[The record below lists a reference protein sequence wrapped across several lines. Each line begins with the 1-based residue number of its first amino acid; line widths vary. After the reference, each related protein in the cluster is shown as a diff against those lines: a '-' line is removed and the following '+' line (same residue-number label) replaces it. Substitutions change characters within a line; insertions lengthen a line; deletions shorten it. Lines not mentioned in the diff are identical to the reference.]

1 MFLSLKKIK
10 TTLGLTNSHNNHNF
24 IANEM
29 EVKNIIETNTISH
42 NTLTI
47 KN

>member
-1 MFLSLKKIK
+1 MFMFLSLKKIK

-29 EVKNIIETNTISH
+29 EVKNIIETIQYHITH
-42 NTLTI
+42 
-47 KN
+47 